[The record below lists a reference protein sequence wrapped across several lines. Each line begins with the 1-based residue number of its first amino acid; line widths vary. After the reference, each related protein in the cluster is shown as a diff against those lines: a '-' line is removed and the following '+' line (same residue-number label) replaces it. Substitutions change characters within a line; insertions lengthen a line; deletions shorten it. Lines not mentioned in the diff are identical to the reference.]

1 MKANFKIDKSVSDT
15 EAQNSTQSED
25 LTEAEFEEFLSK
37 AGAVGSFMVFRS
49 HTKDDELGISSL

>member
-15 EAQNSTQSED
+15 EVQNLTQSED

-49 HTKDDELGISSL
+49 QTKDDELGINSL

>member
-25 LTEAEFEEFLSK
+25 LTEAEFEEFLRTLTPGWNLWSIRSK
-37 AGAVGSFMVFRS
+37 Q
-49 HTKDDELGISSL
+49 